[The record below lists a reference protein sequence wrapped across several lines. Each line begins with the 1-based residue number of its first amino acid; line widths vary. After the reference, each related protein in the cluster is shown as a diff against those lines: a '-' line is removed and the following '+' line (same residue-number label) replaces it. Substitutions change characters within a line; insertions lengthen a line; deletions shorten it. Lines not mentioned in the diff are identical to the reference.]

1 MSHTNE
7 RRYLRAVRFLLRLSL
22 STLAALAGSSWPV
35 ANAGA
40 QRLESLWY
48 LRGEQSIQSFL
59 AKADQIAI
67 VAPQVFTMDS
77 TGMIRGQVDPRVIE
91 TARAKGVKLMPL
103 VMNVARSTTRRSP
116 IRSTSFRT

>member
-1 MSHTNE
+1 
-7 RRYLRAVRFLLRLSL
+7 VRSLLRLSL
-22 STLAALAGSSWPV
+22 STLAALAASSWPV

-40 QRLESLWY
+40 QRLEALWY

-59 AKADQIAI
+59 ANADQIAI

-116 IRSTSFRT
+116 IRSTSSRT